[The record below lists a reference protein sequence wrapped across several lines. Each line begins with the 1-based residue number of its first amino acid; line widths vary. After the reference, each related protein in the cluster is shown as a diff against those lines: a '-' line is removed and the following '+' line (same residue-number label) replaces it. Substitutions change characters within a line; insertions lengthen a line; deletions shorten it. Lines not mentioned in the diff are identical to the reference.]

1 MRDALA
7 AAVAGLRVE
16 DPADDACRVGP
27 LISAEARDDAR
38 GGGRARG
45 AGGRAAASRA
55 ARRWPRPGNYLA
67 PALVEV
73 DDPAAELA
81 QEEVFAP
88 VVRGHARRPTPT
100 PPSRSQTAS
109 ATAS

>member
-1 MRDALA
+1 MREALA

-27 LISAEARDDAR
+27 LISAEARDDA
-38 GGGRARG
+38 
-45 AGGRAAASRA
+45 AAASRA
-55 ARRWPRPGNYLA
+55 RGARRAGGCSRAAPPGRAGNYLA
-67 PALVEV
+67 PTLVEV
-73 DDPAAELA
+73 ADPAAELA

-88 VVRGHARRPTPT
+88 VCAVMRRRTTPT
-100 PPSRSQTAS
+100 PPSSSPTAF